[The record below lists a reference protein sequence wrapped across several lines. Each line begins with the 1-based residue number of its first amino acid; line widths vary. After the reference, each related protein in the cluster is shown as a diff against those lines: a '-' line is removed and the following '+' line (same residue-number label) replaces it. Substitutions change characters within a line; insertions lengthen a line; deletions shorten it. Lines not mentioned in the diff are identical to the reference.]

1 MSNSNVSVTTINCP
15 SESGDRVAEQ
25 AITESSNVRITI
37 PKIED
42 TSENSDSEIEL
53 SNIEKTAICNVKN
66 NNGQRPMSWEGEL
79 SENEE
84 MMEVEKSSPVEMNF
98 EQKPTIKPEVIS
110 PTENIVNNNSSIS
123 QQLKM
128 PAFGA
133 LTAKKFPDIAN
144 LKFEP
149 GTSSGYHEA
158 LINNSPLLVR
168 TTKQQ
173 SLLPANPSPDSAIH
187 SIYTQSSPSQSPLT
201 SRHAPYTPSLSR
213 NNSDASHSSCYSYS
227 SEFNSPTHSPIQGRH
242 SIYAPSTSQQF
253 NGTLHHTMLYR
264 PLTESEQR
272 SFAVGTNEENNNDQ
286 QDAGL
291 PTAAGISR
299 QQLINSPCP
308 ICSDKIS
315 GFHYGI
321 FSCESCKG
329 FFKRTVQNRK
339 NYVCLRGASCPVTI
353 ATRKKCPACRF
364 EKCLQKGMKL
374 EAIRE
379 DRTRGGRSTYQCS
392 YTLPASSL
400 SHHQA
405 MGLDVQY
412 KLNGNIMKAESYDG
426 KSMNGSSDHVK
437 KPGVPSLL
445 QEIMDVEYL
454 WQYNESELTR
464 LNQPATGS
472 TEQSSSDAIKNN
484 PFLASAGVT
493 HDNSNP
499 DMIATLCKIADHRLY
514 KIVKWCKSLPLF
526 KNISVGLVSYILKRN
541 INFLILD

>member
-1 MSNSNVSVTTINCP
+1 MSNTNVSVTSINCP
-15 SESGDRVAEQ
+15 VSEPSGNVREQ
-25 AITESSNVRITI
+25 APTEGSNVRITI

-42 TSENSDSEIEL
+42 TSDNSDSELEL

-84 MMEVEKSSPVEMNF
+84 MMEVEKSSPVQMNF
-98 EQKPTIKPEVIS
+98 EQKTTIKPEVIS
-110 PTENIVNNNSSIS
+110 PSENVMNNNNHNPSTI
-123 QQLKM
+123 QQLKV
-128 PAFGA
+128 PAFGNV
-133 LTAKKFPDIAN
+133 TTKKFPDIVN

-149 GTSSGYHEA
+149 GTSGSSTYQEA

-168 TTKQQ
+168 SKQQ
-173 SLLPANPSPDSAIH
+173 SLIPANPSPDSAIH

-242 SIYAPSTSQQF
+242 SIYAASTSQQQF
-253 NGTLHHTMLYR
+253 NGALHHSMLYR
-264 PLTESEQR
+264 PLIEGEQPQNFR
-272 SFAVGTNEENNNDQ
+272 LGTTEENNNDQ
-286 QDAGL
+286 QDAGI
-291 PTAAGISR
+291 PTAGISR

-339 NYVCLRGASCPVTI
+339 NYVCLRGAACPVTI

-392 YTLPASSL
+392 YTLPVTSL
-400 SHHQA
+400 SHHQMGPDGQLRMNGSA
-405 MGLDVQY
+405 MKVEG
-412 KLNGNIMKAESYDG
+412 YDG
-426 KSMNGSSDHVK
+426 KSMNGTNDHVM
-437 KPGVPSLL
+437 KPGVPNLL
-445 QEIMDVEYL
+445 QEIMDVEFL

-464 LNQPATGS
+464 LNQPATGTS
-472 TEQSSSDAIKNN
+472 EQSSSEAIKNN

-493 HDNSNP
+493 NDNSNP

-526 KNISVGLVSYILKRN
+526 KNISVS
-541 INFLILD
+541 FAFQFSTFSF